1 MSNRGTIIGILT
13 SKGGS
18 GKSTLAA
25 NIAVGLAHAD
35 TNVAII
41 DCDYRQRTISKWV
54 SRRNQSNENLPK
66 IHCFLESDN
75 LVSSIKEHAKHYDV
89 NIIDV
94 QGRDNKSLRAGF
106 LICDII
112 YIPLIPSQH
121 DLEVLEEISML
132 IEETS
137 EQNPN
142 RKIFAILND
151 CPPHVL
157 SNQNNEAYDFLDD
170 YKHLFNISSVKI
182 IHRAIYQTCPA
193 EGKGVIESKDKKAI
207 NEIKNLIKE
216 IEENV

>member
-1 MSNRGTIIGILT
+1 MNERGTIIGILT
-13 SKGGS
+13 PKGGS
-18 GKSTLAA
+18 GKSTLTE
-25 NIAVGLAHAD
+25 NIAVGLAHKNI
-35 TNVAII
+35 NVAVI
-41 DCDYRQRTISKWV
+41 DCDYRQRTVSKWV
-54 SRRNQSNENLPK
+54 SRRNESNENLPK

-112 YIPLIPSQH
+112 YIPFIPSQH
-121 DLEVLEEISML
+121 DLEVLEEVSQI

-151 CPPHVL
+151 CPPQVL
-157 SNQNNEAYDFLDD
+157 SSQNNEAYEFLNDF
-170 YKHLFNISSVKI
+170 KHLFKLSSAKI
-182 IHRAIYQTCPA
+182 VHRAIYQTCPA
-193 EGKGVIESKDKKAI
+193 DGKGVIESKDRKAI
-207 NEIKNLIKE
+207 NEINNIIRE
-216 IEENV
+216 IEDNV